1 MDLPSLPEL
10 QRRVER
16 LPALARVLPALAGS
30 AGVHLVGGGVRD
42 LLLGGEPVDLDLVV
56 EGDAVTVAA
65 RIGGPVRVHDRFGTC
80 TVMLDGFTYDLA
92 RARRE
97 RYPAPGALPE
107 IEPAPLT
114 EDLLRRDFTINA
126 AAVSLGGERVGEL
139 TAAPGALEDIAAG
152 RLRILHERSFID
164 DPTRL
169 LRLVRYQ
176 SRLGFAIE
184 PGTRAL
190 AVAAIDSGAPAT
202 VSGPRIGTELRL
214 LARESDPVA
223 ALGALREL
231 GLDRALHPGFG
242 LDDPA
247 LAEAAL
253 ALLPADGRRDLLI
266 LALAGRGIE
275 AGELRVLLGGLAF
288 EAADRET
295 ILGAATGAR
304 DAAGAVARATR
315 SSEIAAALSGGG
327 PELAAIA
334 GALGPAGPARQ
345 WLDRL
350 RHVRLEIDGG
360 DLLAAGV
367 AQGPAIGRG
376 LGAALAA
383 KLDDQ
388 ASGRE
393 AELAEALRSAR

>member
-1 MDLPSLPEL
+1 MDLPSIPEL

-16 LPALARVLPALAGS
+16 LPAVARVLPALAGS

-56 EGDAVTVAA
+56 EGDAATVAA

-80 TVMLDGFTYDLA
+80 TVILDGFTYDLA

-107 IEPAPLT
+107 VEPAPLS
-114 EDLLRRDFTINA
+114 EDLGRRDFTINA
-126 AAVSLGGERVGEL
+126 AAVSLAGGRAGQL
-139 TAAPGALEDIAAG
+139 AAAPGALEDIAAG
-152 RLRILHERSFID
+152 RMRVLHERSFID

-169 LRLVRYQ
+169 LRLARYQ

-184 PGTRAL
+184 AGTLAL
-190 AVAAIDSGAPAT
+190 ALAAIDAGAPAT

-214 LARESDPVA
+214 LAGEPDPVA
-223 ALGALREL
+223 AMSALRDL
-231 GLDRALHPGFG
+231 GLDRALEPGFG

-247 LAEAAL
+247 LAASAL
-253 ALLPADGRRDLLI
+253 ALLPVDGRRDLLI
-266 LALAGRGIE
+266 LALAARGIE
-275 AGELRVLLGGLAF
+275 AAQLRARLDAFAF
-288 EAADRET
+288 EAAERET
-295 ILGAATGAR
+295 ILGAATGAQAAA
-304 DAAGAVARATR
+304 DALTRARR
-315 SSEIAAALSGGG
+315 GSEIAAALSGGG

-334 GALGPAGPARQ
+334 GALGPDDQARQ

-367 AQGPAIGRG
+367 AQGPAVGRG
-376 LGAALAA
+376 LAAALAA
-383 KLDDQ
+383 KLDGQ
-388 ASGRE
+388 VSGRE
-393 AELAEALRSAR
+393 AELTEALRSAR